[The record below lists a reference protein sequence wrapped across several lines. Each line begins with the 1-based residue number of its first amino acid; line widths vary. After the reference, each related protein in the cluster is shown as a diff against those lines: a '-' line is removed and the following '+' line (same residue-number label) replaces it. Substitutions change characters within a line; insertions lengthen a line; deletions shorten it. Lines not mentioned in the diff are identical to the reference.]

1 VTMRAY
7 AIQRFGESG
16 SVQDAPSPD
25 PADGQVCI
33 RVHAAGVNPFDAAV
47 TAGYVQNMMEHRFP
61 LIPGMDASGVIE
73 GVGAQVEG
81 WSEGDEVFGSVGK
94 PYLGEGTFAEQ
105 VTMSAGTITRKP
117 SPVSHE
123 VAVAL
128 PTPGVTAA
136 ALVDALALRQGET
149 VVAVGASGGVGSFFV
164 QLATAR
170 GAQVIAVCSGPN
182 ADYVR
187 SLGASD
193 VIDYTTGDVAQA
205 LRSRH
210 PDEIDA
216 IADMVGNRD
225 ELAPL
230 VDLLFAGGRL
240 ASIVGAADLGE
251 QSPRGIRATNVSGK
265 VTTDALEPLA
275 AALANG
281 SLKPPAIETLPLDRA
296 AEALER
302 VAAHHV
308 RGKLVLTAN

>member
-1 VTMRAY
+1 MRAY
-7 AIQRFGESG
+7 AIDHFGEAG
-16 SVQDAPSPD
+16 SVRDLPSPD
-25 PADGQVCI
+25 PAPSEVLV

-47 TAGYVQNMMEHRFP
+47 AGGYLKDMMEHRFP

-73 GVGAQVEG
+73 AIGAEVEG
-81 WSEGDEVFGSVGK
+81 WSEGNEVFGSVGK
-94 PYLGEGTFAEQ
+94 RHLGEGTFAEQ
-105 VTMSAGTITRKP
+105 VMMSPGTITRKP
-117 SPVSHE
+117 SSVSHK
-123 VAVAL
+123 VAAA
-128 PTPGVTAA
+128 TPVPGATAA

-164 QLATAR
+164 QLAAAR
-170 GAQVIAVCSGPN
+170 GAHVIAVCSGSN

-193 VIDYTTGDVAQA
+193 VIDYTSGDVAQA
-205 LRSRH
+205 LRARH

-230 VDLLFAGGRL
+230 VDLLFDGGRL

-251 QSPRGIRATNVSGK
+251 QSPRGIRATNVSGR

-275 AALANG
+275 AGLANG
-281 SLKPPAIETLPLDRA
+281 SLKLPAIEVLPLNRA
-296 AEALER
+296 DEALDR

-308 RGKLVLTAN
+308 RGKLVLTID